1 MGSFRRPTGWALWSA
16 PRQVV
21 VWVLAVE
28 VAALAATAGT
38 APLAPVDAA
47 GLTRF
52 GLLAACLAAH
62 VELSRTIERKREVA
76 AGSGPYLST
85 TSVWNFAGVIVLPPA
100 LASAMVLLGYGY
112 MWFRVWYRR
121 GTMRPHRWWYSA
133 CTVLLAN
140 QAAVVVLALD
150 PGVPSTAGAVAVVVA
165 AGAVRWF
172 VNYALIC
179 VVKLLSEPRAR
190 VRDVVGGFG
199 EQILEVGAMGLGLL
213 AACVVD
219 NPAVLVVGVPAVLAV
234 LGRSAQVARFRK
246 AAETDGK
253 TQLLNATAWTD
264 FATHALDR
272 TSHRGGTFGVLM
284 IDLDHFK
291 RINDEHGHSAGDAV
305 LKAVAKAITAGV
317 RSGDLVGRF
326 GGEEFVVAL
335 PDITAVELLAV
346 GERLRRG
353 VAALPVPTGHVSISV
368 GAALAPENGSSV
380 QDLLTT
386 ADAAMYTAKHGGRN
400 RVEPANGLLH

>member
-1 MGSFRRPTGWALWSA
+1 MGSFRRTAGWALWAA

-28 VAALAATAGT
+28 VVALAATAGT
-38 APLAPVDAA
+38 AALAPVDTA
-47 GLTRF
+47 GLLRF
-52 GLLAACLAAH
+52 GLLGACLVAH
-62 VELSRTIERKREVA
+62 VELSRTVERKREIA

-112 MWFRVWYRR
+112 MWFRVWHRR
-121 GTMRPHRWWYSA
+121 GTMKPHRWWYSA

-140 QAAVVVLALD
+140 QAAVVVLALA
-150 PGVPSTAGAVAVVVA
+150 PGVPTSATAVAVVVA

-172 VNYALIC
+172 ANYALIC
-179 VVKLLSEPRAR
+179 AVKLLSEPRAR

-213 AACVVD
+213 AACVLQT
-219 NPAVLVVGVPAVLAV
+219 PAVLLVGVPAVLVV
-234 LGRSAQVARFRK
+234 LGRSAQVAQFRK

-253 TQLLNATAWTD
+253 TQLFNATAWTQ
-264 FATHALDR
+264 FATHALER
-272 TSHRGGTFGVLM
+272 TSRRGSTFGLLM

-291 RINDEHGHSAGDAV
+291 RINDEHGHGAGDVV
-305 LKAVAKAITAGV
+305 LKAVAKSISEGV

-335 PDITAVELLAV
+335 PDITARELLAV

-353 VAALPVPTGHVSISV
+353 VATLEVPTGHVSISI
-368 GAALAPENGSSV
+368 GAALAPDNGQSV

-386 ADAAMYTAKHGGRN
+386 ADAAMYAAKHRGRN
-400 RVEPANGLLH
+400 RVQAAAGLLP

>member
-1 MGSFRRPTGWALWSA
+1 MGSFRRPTGWALWTA

-28 VAALAATAGT
+28 VVALAATAGT
-38 APLAPVDAA
+38 AGLAPVDAA
-47 GLTRF
+47 GLAGF
-52 GLLAACLAAH
+52 ALLGACLLAH
-62 VELSRTIERKREVA
+62 VELSRTIERKREIS
-76 AGSGPYLST
+76 AGAGPYLST
-85 TSVWNFAGVIVLPPA
+85 TSVWNFAAVIVLPPV

-112 MWFRVWYRR
+112 MWFRVWHRR
-121 GTMRPHRWWYSA
+121 GTMKPHRWWYSA

-140 QAAVVVLALD
+140 QAAVVVLTLD
-150 PGVPSTAGAVAVVVA
+150 PGIPATAGAVAVVVA

-179 VVKLLSEPRAR
+179 AVKLLSEPRAR
-190 VRDVVGGFG
+190 IRDVVGGFG

-213 AACVVD
+213 AACVMET
-219 NPAVLVVGVPAVLAV
+219 PAVLLVGVPAVLAV

-272 TSHRGGTFGVLM
+272 TSRRGGTFGVLM

-291 RINDEHGHSAGDAV
+291 RINDEHGHGAGDAV
-305 LKAVAKAITAGV
+305 LKAVAKSITAGV

-353 VAALPVPTGHVSISV
+353 VAALPVPSGQVSISI
-368 GAALAPENGSSV
+368 GAALAPDNGISV

-386 ADAAMYTAKHGGRN
+386 ADAAMYTAKHEGRN
-400 RVEPANGLLH
+400 RVEAANGLLG

>member
-38 APLAPVDAA
+38 ARLAPVDAA
-47 GLTRF
+47 GLSGF
-52 GLLAACLAAH
+52 ALLGACLLAH
-62 VELSRTIERKREVA
+62 VELSRTIERKREIA

-85 TSVWNFAGVIVLPPA
+85 TSVWNFAAVIVLPPV
-100 LASAMVLLGYGY
+100 LASAMVVLGYGY
-112 MWFRVWYRR
+112 MWFRVWHRR
-121 GTMRPHRWWYSA
+121 GTMKPHRWWYSA

-140 QAAVVVLALD
+140 QAAVVVLTLD
-150 PGVPSTAGAVAVVVA
+150 PGVPATAGAVAVVVA
-165 AGAVRWF
+165 AGAMRWF

-179 VVKLLSEPRAR
+179 AVKLLSEPRTR

-213 AACVVD
+213 AACVMD
-219 NPAVLVVGVPAVLAV
+219 TPAVLLVGVPAVLAV

-272 TSHRGGTFGVLM
+272 TSRRGGTFGVLM

-291 RINDEHGHSAGDAV
+291 RINDEHGHGAGDAV

-353 VAALPVPTGHVSISV
+353 VAALPVATGHVSISI
-368 GAALAPENGSSV
+368 GAALAPENGLTV
-380 QDLLTT
+380 QDLLAT
-386 ADAAMYTAKHGGRN
+386 ADAAMYTAKHSGRN
-400 RVEPANGLLH
+400 RVEPAAGLLR

>member
-16 PRQVV
+16 PRKVV

-28 VAALAATAGT
+28 VVALAATAGT
-38 APLAPVDAA
+38 ARLAPVDAA
-47 GLTRF
+47 GLSGF
-52 GLLAACLAAH
+52 ALLGACLLAH
-62 VELSRTIERKREVA
+62 VELSRTIERKREIA

-85 TSVWNFAGVIVLPPA
+85 TSVWNFAAVIVLPPV
-100 LASAMVLLGYGY
+100 LASAMVVLGYGY
-112 MWFRVWYRR
+112 MWFRVWHRR
-121 GTMRPHRWWYSA
+121 GTMKPHRWWYSA

-140 QAAVVVLALD
+140 QAAVVVLTLD
-150 PGVPSTAGAVAVVVA
+150 PGVPATAGAVAVVVA
-165 AGAVRWF
+165 AGAMRWF

-179 VVKLLSEPRAR
+179 AVKLLSEPRTR

-213 AACVVD
+213 AASVMD
-219 NPAVLVVGVPAVLAV
+219 TPAVLLVGVPAVLAV

-272 TSHRGGTFGVLM
+272 TSRRGGTFGVLM

-291 RINDEHGHSAGDAV
+291 RINDEHGHGAGDAV

-353 VAALPVPTGHVSISV
+353 VAALPVPSGHVSISI
-368 GAALAPENGSSV
+368 GAALAPENGLTV
-380 QDLLTT
+380 QDLLAT

-400 RVEPANGLLH
+400 RVEPAAGLLR